1 MSTDS
6 PLLFLSKMLQS
17 LRTVLWSRGFVELP
31 TALIHE
37 HDACPV
43 FQRVRL
49 DDGRFL
55 KESGGLA
62 LRCNLAYAPKIFEIA
77 SCARR
82 DPVDHEHLQ
91 QFLMLDLY
99 EARATLED
107 AVQLCRELVTA
118 FYEGPIATCSVA
130 NHVKANLGVDLVNDP
145 DSEAKL
151 RTALSRRYEE
161 QDATLYSLVNAYMTR
176 EIQPLSQG
184 QLLIVSD
191 VPRAAESAGRQT
203 PNAVATARIAE
214 FQIDGMEVAQ
224 LIEDETDPDR
234 YLERA
239 QAHGHYGP
247 EVDTVLRH
255 LRDGSIPSRSAGFG
269 IGLERL
275 AMAATGRKDIRAFMP
290 SQDFVRELQD
300 GH

>member
-1 MSTDS
+1 MNTES
-6 PLLFLSKMLQS
+6 PLLCLAELVQS
-17 LRTVLWSRGFVELP
+17 LRTTLWSRGFVELP

-37 HDACPV
+37 HDACPIL
-43 FQRVRL
+43 QRVRL

-62 LRCNLAYAPKIFEIA
+62 LRCNLAYASKVFEIA

-91 QFLMLDLY
+91 QFTMLDLY
-99 EARATLED
+99 EAEATLED
-107 AVQLCRELVTA
+107 AIQLCRELVTS

-130 NHVKANLGVDLVNDP
+130 EHIKANLGVDLIDDP

-151 RTALSRRYEE
+151 KIALSRQYQE
-161 QDATLYSLVNAYMTR
+161 QDATLYSLVNTYITR
-176 EIQPLSQG
+176 EIQPLSLG
-184 QLLIVSD
+184 QLVIVSD
-191 VPRAAESAGRQT
+191 VPRAAESAGRQA
-203 PNAVATARIAE
+203 PDAVATARIAE

-224 LIEDETDPDR
+224 LIEDEPDPGV
-234 YLERA
+234 YVEKA

-247 EVDTVLRH
+247 EVDTVVQH
-255 LRDGSIPSRSAGFG
+255 IRDGSIPSRSAGFG

-290 SQDFVRELQD
+290 SQDFVRES
-300 GH
+300 

>member
-1 MSTDS
+1 MNAES
-6 PLLFLSKMLQS
+6 PLLCLAELLQS
-17 LRTVLWSRGFVELP
+17 LRTTLWSRGFVELP

-37 HDACPV
+37 HDSCPI

-62 LRCNLAYAPKIFEIA
+62 LRCNLAYASKIFEIA
-77 SCARR
+77 SCARC

-91 QFLMLDLY
+91 QFTMLDLY
-99 EARATLED
+99 EAGATLED
-107 AVQLCRELVTA
+107 AIQLCRELVTS

-130 NHVKANLGVDLVNDP
+130 EHVKANLGVDLVNDP

-151 RTALSRRYEE
+151 RIALSRQY
-161 QDATLYSLVNAYMTR
+161 QKQNATLYSLVNTYMTR

-184 QLLIVSD
+184 QLVIVSD

-224 LIEDETDPDR
+224 LIEDEPDPDS

-247 EVDTVLRH
+247 EVDTVVRH
-255 LRDGSIPSRSAGFG
+255 IRDGRIPSRSAGFG

-290 SQDFVRELQD
+290 SQDFVREL
-300 GH
+300 